1 MSQLLSNVIWVSMQ
15 DLPPA
20 LYRLPSAVCRL
31 PSAVCR
37 LPFAVCRLQPASPQ
51 KPHLAAG
58 RKKGKPAGLHWWFCL
73 HHTAVLIKLSGGAL
87 TIVSAPGVDAA
98 PGHLKILTPR
108 GAHAVSPTA
117 HSTSYQTANSTDS
130 GLPAPQVNLC
140 PPATHLP
147 SVTGAAPLHL
157 GMQAPASFLRPGHG
171 TYPTQNSSK

>member
-1 MSQLLSNVIWVSMQ
+1 RRGYIDFVPSRLDFSSTRGPTLTASVSGHFVGPWRRQ
-15 DLPPA
+15 PPSTDPCLA
-20 LYRLPSAVCRL
+20 LRA
-31 PSAVCR
+31 
-37 LPFAVCRLQPASPQ
+37 
-51 KPHLAAG
+51 
-58 RKKGKPAGLHWWFCL
+58 
-73 HHTAVLIKLSGGAL
+73 
-87 TIVSAPGVDAA
+87 
-98 PGHLKILTPR
+98 R